1 MGIVGFSKRKVI
13 TALFVLIVAMVL
25 SFPPAFASDKKITIG
40 TIVPTLVNEFW
51 VYYTNFQKKVAQDL
65 GIELIVLDSQDSG
78 ERQVANIEDAI
89 SKKVDGIVF
98 VPYWGTGK
106 VGFKKCEE
114 AGIPVIATDCTTPG
128 VEPQEQYKQY
138 IAFIGPNDTEAGYEE
153 AKALIAAAKPAPD
166 GKKHIVALQGTL
178 GTSVAIGRFKGLQ
191 QALKENPDVVLDAEQ
206 TANFM
211 RDDAVKVMEDFMA
224 AHQHIGGVW
233 SANDGMSIGAITAIK
248 RTDKVLG
255 KDVIVTGLN
264 LDPPALEAIKEG
276 TMLWSTGGHWLMGGF
291 ATVMLFDHIK
301 GVPVPKD
308 KCNVKLTLAPVTKE
322 TLEDFY
328 KAYPGG
334 QPTYDAKKYS
344 RFHNPSAP
352 PAYFDLKF

>member
-1 MGIVGFSKRKVI
+1 MVKTILCKRLVVVLFAVTMLLGFSLSSTAAEKKVRI
-13 TALFVLIVAMVL
+13 A
-25 SFPPAFASDKKITIG
+25 
-40 TIVPTLVNEFW
+40 TIVPTMVNEFW
-51 VYYTNFQKKVAQDL
+51 VYYVNFQKKVAEDL
-65 GIELIVLDSQDSG
+65 GIELVILDSQDSG

-106 VGFKKCEE
+106 VGFKKCEK

-128 VEPQEQYKQY
+128 VMPQEEYKQY
-138 IAFIGPNDTEAGYEE
+138 IAFIGPNDTKAGYEQ
-153 AKALIAAAKPAPD
+153 AKALFSAVKPAAD

-191 QALKENPDVVLDAEQ
+191 NALEEHPEVVLDAEQ

-224 AHQHIGGVW
+224 AHPNLGGVW

-248 RTDKVLG
+248 RTEKVPG
-255 KDVIVTGLN
+255 KDIIVTGLN
-264 LDPPALEAIKEG
+264 LDPPGLEAIEEG

-291 ATVMLFDHIK
+291 ATVILFDHVHGI
-301 GVPVPKD
+301 GVPKD
-308 KCNVKLTLAPVTKE
+308 KCNVQLDLANVTKE
-322 TLEDFY
+322 NIADFY

-344 RFHNPSAP
+344 RKFTPDAP
-352 PAYFDLKF
+352 PAYFELSF